1 MIADREPQVIS
12 ILQGGSHKLYSWCI
26 VSLVFAVLYSNP
38 VFREVRET
46 QYFTAGRTLGF
57 CLTVAPLAGAW
68 IETSGRERLRRD
80 NKVAPLAGAWIETGK
95 QHETHGSG

>member
-68 IETSGRERLRRD
+68 IEIRYLPGYCGKD
-80 NKVAPLAGAWIETGK
+80 NKSPPLAVYVRTCLLWSIT
-95 QHETHGSG
+95 

>member
-68 IETSGRERLRRD
+68 IETSVSIICLWIISWQSHPLRVRGLKPQGER
-80 NKVAPLAGAWIETGK
+80 G
-95 QHETHGSG
+95 

>member
-68 IETSGRERLRRD
+68 IET
-80 NKVAPLAGAWIETGK
+80 GK